1 MEQILCMF
9 VISNHHKMTKKIS
22 LLFAFLFLTTISVA
36 QKKEKIKGSKI
47 VTVSVKEIP
56 SFENIEINDNFE
68 VFLVKSDKPSL
79 EIEADDNLHEVIN
92 YEVAGGTLR
101 VSSLRDASGFKKFAL
116 RINYTSELKL
126 ITAKNESSIKALADL
141 ELENITI
148 KNYDYSKSFLN
159 VKANYFALVLND
171 KSEAEINAKA
181 DNTSIELSKNAELKA
196 LITSPELKL
205 DMYQKRQA
213 EIEGNVNNAK
223 MRLDNYIS
231 LTAKKLVI
239 GSLDVVSES
248 YSKCSVNVTN
258 ALALSASGK
267 SEIELYGEPK
277 ITINKFTNNTTLYK
291 KEK

>member
-1 MEQILCMF
+1 MF
-9 VISNHHKMTKKIS
+9 VISNHHKMKKNIS
-22 LLFAFLFLTTISVA
+22 LLLAFLFLTTISVA

-47 VTVSVKEIP
+47 VTVTVKEIP

-68 VFLVKSDKPSL
+68 VFLVKSEKPSL
-79 EIEADDNLHEVIN
+79 EIEADDNLHEIIN
-92 YEVAGGTLR
+92 YEVVSGTLR
-101 VSSLRDASGFKKFAL
+101 ISSLREVTGFKKFAL
-116 RINYTSELKL
+116 RVNYTSDLKL
-126 ITAKNESSIKALADL
+126 ITTKNESSIHALADL

-148 KNYDYSKSFLN
+148 KNYDNSKAFLN
-159 VKANYFALVLND
+159 VKSNYFALILND
-171 KSEAEINAKA
+171 KSEGEINAKA

-196 LITSPELKL
+196 LITSQEFKL
-205 DMYQKRQA
+205 DMYQKSKA
-213 EIEGNVNNAK
+213 TIEGNANNAK
-223 MRLDNYIS
+223 LRLDNYIS

-239 GSLDVVSES
+239 GSLDVISES

>member
-1 MEQILCMF
+1 MEQILCKF

-68 VFLVKSDKPSL
+68 VFLVKSEKPSL
-79 EIEADDNLHEVIN
+79 EIEADDNLHEIIN
-92 YEVAGGTLR
+92 YEVAGGTLKI
-101 VSSLRDASGFKKFAL
+101 SSQREASGFKKFAL

-126 ITAKNESSIKALADL
+126 ITAKNESSINALADL
-141 ELENITI
+141 DLENITI

-171 KSEAEINAKA
+171 KSEAEINTKA
-181 DNTSIELSKNAELKA
+181 ENTSIELSKNAELKA
-196 LITSPELKL
+196 LISSPELKL
-205 DMYQKRQA
+205 DMYQKSQA
-213 EIEGNVNNAK
+213 KIEGTVNNAK
-223 MRLDNYIS
+223 LRLDNYIS
-231 LTAKKLVI
+231 LTANKLVI
-239 GSLDVVSES
+239 SSLDIVTEN
-248 YSKCSVNVTN
+248 YSKCSINVTN
-258 ALALSASGK
+258 TLTLSASGK
-267 SEIELYGEPK
+267 SETDLYGEPK

>member
-1 MEQILCMF
+1 MF

-205 DMYQKRQA
+205 DMYQKSQA

-258 ALALSASGK
+258 ALTLSASGK

>member
-205 DMYQKRQA
+205 DMYQKSQA

-223 MRLDNYIS
+223 LRLDNYIS

-239 GSLDVVSES
+239 GSLDVISES

-258 ALALSASGK
+258 ALTLSASGK

>member
-1 MEQILCMF
+1 MF
-9 VISNHHKMTKKIS
+9 VLSNQHKMTKKIS
-22 LLFAFLFLTTISVA
+22 LLFAILFLTTISVA

-68 VFLVKSDKPSL
+68 VFLVKAEKPSL

-101 VSSLRDASGFKKFAL
+101 VSSLREASGFKKFAL

-196 LITSPELKL
+196 LVTSPELKL
-205 DMYQKRQA
+205 DMYQKSQA
-213 EIEGNVNNAK
+213 TIEGNVNNAK
-223 MRLDNYIS
+223 MRLDNYAELI
-231 LTAKKLVI
+231 AKKLVI
-239 GSLDVVSES
+239 ATLELSIES
-248 YSKCSVNVTN
+248 YAKSSINVTN
-258 ALALSASGK
+258 TLNLAASGK
-267 SEIELYGEPK
+267 TETELLGESK
-277 ITINKFTNNTTLYK
+277 IQITKFLNNATLYK

>member
-1 MEQILCMF
+1 MF
-9 VISNHHKMTKKIS
+9 VLSNQHKMTKKIS
-22 LLFAFLFLTTISVA
+22 LLFAILFLTTISVA

-68 VFLVKSDKPSL
+68 VFLVKADKSSL

-101 VSSLRDASGFKKFAL
+101 VSSLQEASSFKKFAL
-116 RINYTSELKL
+116 RINYTSDLKL

-148 KNYDYSKSFLN
+148 KNYDFSKSFLN

-171 KSEAEINAKA
+171 KSEAEINIKA
-181 DNTSIELSKNAELKA
+181 ENTSLELSKNAELKA

-205 DMYQKRQA
+205 DMYQKSKA
-213 EIEGNVNNAK
+213 EIEGNCNNVK
-223 MRLDNYIS
+223 LRLDNYSS
-231 LTAKKLVI
+231 LTAKKMVMA
-239 GSLDVVSES
+239 SLDVVSES
-248 YSKCSVNVTN
+248 YSKCSVNVTSTIN
-258 ALALSASGK
+258 ITASGK
-267 SEIELYGEPK
+267 SEIELLGEPK
-277 ITINKFTNNTTLYK
+277 IQINKFTNNATLFK

>member
-47 VTVSVKEIP
+47 VTVAVKEIP

-205 DMYQKRQA
+205 DMYQKVRP
-213 EIEGNVNNAK
+213 
-223 MRLDNYIS
+223 
-231 LTAKKLVI
+231 KLKVM
-239 GSLDVVSES
+239 
-248 YSKCSVNVTN
+248 
-258 ALALSASGK
+258 
-267 SEIELYGEPK
+267 
-277 ITINKFTNNTTLYK
+277 
-291 KEK
+291 

>member
-205 DMYQKRQA
+205 DMYQKSQA

-223 MRLDNYIS
+223 LRLDNYIS

-239 GSLDVVSES
+239 ASLDVVSES